1 MKKRMLSLAAST
13 LLVSSAMAA
22 ANIATDGT
30 GDYLVAPMYTFGNG
44 YDTKLVLMNTDNEH
58 AYLVRGVVR
67 SGVDSHEIKDFT
79 IMLSPGD
86 VWDATIADNEIISN
100 DDSNWNVPLNEGLN
114 GIETGYVEF
123 YVLAELNNDNPVV
136 ASALH
141 HSNYSDAYKLV
152 TTDVNSIDKLGL
164 LGLKKLFINA
174 LGGENA
180 ATRDPNAVDL
190 SYVLDHT
197 QINNDAIGGYVT
209 ISSTINGTLHTTLP
223 LFAFEHTRETGSNL
237 DAFGMAPG
245 EPSNINA
252 YVGEQGKTDILNLVR
267 YNYVSIPY
275 SLEESDAKL
284 NFTFIQDYNN
294 IDEGLTGKVQ
304 DRSFKQNFRNMSEK
318 YPVETMSCL
327 EGQELIDYVTATF
340 EDAKNPNISIYN
352 PPKCEIKAGY
362 SLTLG
367 NEVDAVVV
375 SQALAFEANKKY
387 TRVITYWTK
396 DEAYKTVE
404 ETLSW
409 NDVNVSEYTS
419 GMYQVHDIQNIYDL
433 EDGIQ
438 FDDGQ
443 TRYGQTLQAGYIP
456 TYFDIKILDGKPFL
470 NWNYAITNK

>member
-1 MKKRMLSLAAST
+1 MKKKMLSLVAST
-13 LLVSSAMAA
+13 MLVSSAMAA

-67 SGVDSHEIKDFT
+67 SGVDSREIQDFT

-86 VWDATIADNEIISN
+86 VWDATIADNRIVSN
-100 DDSNWNVPLNEGLN
+100 DDSNWNLPLDEPLKDV
-114 GIETGYVEF
+114 ETGYVEF
-123 YVLAELNNDNPVV
+123 YVLAELNNDKPEVT
-136 ASALH
+136 AALH
-141 HSNYSDAYKLV
+141 HSNYSNAYKMV
-152 TTDVNSIDKLGL
+152 TTDVGSIDKAD
-164 LGLKKLFINA
+164 LKSFFITA

-180 ATRDPNAVDL
+180 ATRDPVAGDL
-190 SYVLDHT
+190 TYVVT
-197 QINNDAIGGYVT
+197 PAQINNDAIGGYVT

-237 DAFGMAPG
+237 NAFGMAPG

-284 NFTFIQDYNN
+284 NFTFIQDYNKL
-294 IDEGLTGKVQ
+294 DEGNTGKVQ

-409 NDVNVSEYTS
+409 NDVDPVDYAT
-419 GMYQVHDIQNIYDL
+419 GMYQIHNIQNIYDL
-433 EDGIQ
+433 EDGLQ

-456 TYFDIKILDGKPFL
+456 TYFDIKILDGKSFL